1 MRRVWQVERSDG
13 EYADLGGS
21 GMAGRVFAGGTMVV
35 DEADKVE
42 DILVAGVALSVNVKG
57 A

>member
-42 DILVAGVALSVNVKG
+42 DTLVAGVALSVNVKG